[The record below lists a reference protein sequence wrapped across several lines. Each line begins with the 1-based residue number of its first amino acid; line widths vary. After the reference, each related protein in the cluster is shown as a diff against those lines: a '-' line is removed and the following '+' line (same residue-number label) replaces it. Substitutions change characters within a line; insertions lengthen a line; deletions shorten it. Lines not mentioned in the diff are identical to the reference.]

1 MMDKKQAVRLLIID
15 DEKDFLA
22 TISYW
27 LTSRGYDV
35 IMANGGAEALA
46 KLSQAAFDIIF
57 LDIVMPRL
65 NGMETLRRLRAMGV
79 KSPVVL
85 LTTTGQDPASLID
98 FQALGISGVFQKQG
112 SLAAFA
118 QVLEAALK
126 ARPSS
131 NR

>member
-1 MMDKKQAVRLLIID
+1 MKSAVRVLIID
-15 DEKDFLA
+15 DEPDFLA

-35 IMANGGAEALA
+35 VVANGGTQALA
-46 KLSQAAFDIIF
+46 QLSSSAFDILF

-65 NGMETLRRLRAMGV
+65 DGMETLKRLRTMGI

-85 LTTTGQDPASLID
+85 LTTTGHDPASLID

-112 SLAAFA
+112 TLTAFIE
-118 QVLEAALK
+118 VLESALK
-126 ARPSS
+126 ARPPAS
-131 NR
+131 

>member
-1 MMDKKQAVRLLIID
+1 MDKKPAARILIVD
-15 DEKDFLA
+15 DEPDFLA

-35 IMANGGAEALA
+35 VVANGGTEALA
-46 KLSQAAFDIIF
+46 RLSGSAFDVIF
-57 LDIVMPRL
+57 LDIVMPQL
-65 NGMETLRRLRAMGV
+65 GGLETLKRLRAMGV

-85 LTTTGQDPASLID
+85 LTTTGQDPVSLID
-98 FQALGISGVFQKQG
+98 FQAFDIKGLFQKQG

-126 ARPSS
+126 ARPAS
-131 NR
+131 NP

>member
-1 MMDKKQAVRLLIID
+1 MKNTVRVLIID
-15 DEKDFLA
+15 DEPDFLA

-35 IMANGGAEALA
+35 VVANGGTQALA
-46 KLSQAAFDIIF
+46 KLSSSTFDIIF

-65 NGMETLRRLRAMGV
+65 DGMETLKRLRTMGV

-85 LTTTGQDPASLID
+85 LTTTGQEPASLID

-112 SLAAFA
+112 TLTAFVE
-118 QVLEAALK
+118 VLESALK
-126 ARPSS
+126 ARPPAS
-131 NR
+131 